1 MQPEK
6 TSLETVQQD
15 LVDLV
20 SRYGTLNAELPE
32 CGFSTPTKELD
43 PRGFRFPR
51 MTTENA
57 TPSAVLILFGALDDV
72 PADYRSETVPS
83 SLDVLLTQRAATLRK
98 HPGQISFPGGQRDP
112 ADADDTACALREAS
126 EETGLDPSSVTVLGQ
141 LPTVGL
147 PVTNFSVTPVIG
159 WWSTPGS
166 VDVVDDHEAT
176 RVFRVPVA
184 DLIDPDHRVSVLM
197 TAPETGE
204 LLRPVMPGFLVA
216 DTLVWGFTALLI
228 DRILDLLGWTHPWD
242 RAQCVDVTG
251 WDATQPAP
259 KIFACHE
266 HLSD

>member
-6 TSLETVQQD
+6 TTLETVQQD

-32 CGFSTPTKELD
+32 CAFSTPTKELD

-83 SLDVLLTQRAATLRK
+83 SLDVLLTQRAVTLRK

-176 RVFRVPVA
+176 RVFSRPRRRSDRPRSPSLGADDLTADRRTSPPGHARIPRGRHAGVGVYRLAHRPHPGSSGMDASLGSGPVRRR
-184 DLIDPDHRVSVLM
+184 HRV
-197 TAPETGE
+197 G
-204 LLRPVMPGFLVA
+204 R
-216 DTLVWGFTALLI
+216 
-228 DRILDLLGWTHPWD
+228 
-242 RAQCVDVTG
+242 
-251 WDATQPAP
+251 DATRPENFYLPRAP
-259 KIFACHE
+259 V
-266 HLSD
+266 